1 MDVIANGGD
10 AHADPVFVRVPHG
23 NTRVATRGGA
33 ERFDHHDVTLE
44 GGFVSRAE

>member
-23 NTRVATRGGA
+23 EYARRDAR
-33 ERFDHHDVTLE
+33 R
-44 GGFVSRAE
+44 SRAIRPS

>member
-23 NTRVATRGGA
+23 KRD
-33 ERFDHHDVTLE
+33 EHKHE
-44 GGFVSRAE
+44 YIVSRAVSFRSPLSDR